1 MARRQL
7 QGERRGHT
15 LQATAIVHEAYLRI
29 QREQPAHWQNRAHF
43 FAVAARAMRRI
54 LVDYARQKATQKR
67 GGGGSPYLLE
77 VPTAEPKAVDLLAV
91 DHALEKLARLDG
103 DQARLVELRFFA
115 GLTEEETADVLEV
128 SHSTV
133 RRRWT
138 GAKAWLLRELS
149 HSSP

>member
-15 LQATAIVHEAYLRI
+15 LQTTAIVHEAYIRI
-29 QREQPAHWQNRAHF
+29 QREKPADWQNRAHF

-54 LVDYARQKATQKR
+54 LVDYARQKAARKR
-67 GGGGSPYLLE
+67 GGDGNPYLLE
-77 VPTAEPKAVDLLAV
+77 VPASEPKAVDLLAV
-91 DHALEKLARLDG
+91 DHALDRLARLDA
-103 DQARLVELRFFA
+103 DQARLIELRFFA
-115 GLTEEETADVLEV
+115 GLTEEEAAEVLEV

-149 HSSP
+149 RPTP